1 MTVTSAD
8 GTATFNI
15 VVDVTGANDN
25 ASIVAQ
31 AGGDYAV
38 TEAGGVA
45 NGTLGDPS
53 ASGTVIVS
61 DVDAGEAHFQ
71 VPVSLAGTYGTFTF
85 NATTGAW
92 SYTLNDNS
100 AATQA
105 LTAGQHVTD
114 TLTVTSA
121 DGTAT
126 FKIGREAC
134 RESDNASIV
143 AQAVGDN
150 AVSEAGGGANGTLG
164 DPSASGTVIV
174 SDVDAGEAHF
184 QVPVSLAGT
193 YGTFTFN
200 ATTGAWTYTL
210 NDNSAAT
217 QALTAGQH
225 VTDTLTVTS
234 ADGTATFNI
243 VVFPSAAIFQA
254 SIVAQAGGDYA
265 VSEAGGVANGT
276 LGDPSASGTVIV
288 SDVDAGEAH
297 FQVPVSLAGTYGTF
311 TFNATT
317 GAWTYTLNDN
327 SAATQALTA
336 GQHVTDTLTVTSADG
351 TATFNIVVDVTG
363 ANDNASI
370 VAQAGGDYAVTEAGG
385 VANGTLGDPSASGTV
400 IVSDVD
406 AGEAHFQVP
415 VSLAGTYGTFTF
427 NATTGAWTYTLN
439 DNSAATQAL
448 TAGQHVTDT
457 LTVTSA
463 DGTATFNIVVDVTG
477 ANDNASIV
485 AQAGGDYAVTE
496 AGGVAN
502 GTLGDPSA
510 SGTVIV
516 SDVDAGEAHFHVPVS
531 LAGSFPTLPSTEP
544 TGAWTYTLNDNS
556 AATQAL
562 TAG

>member
-1 MTVTSAD
+1 MRARLTSRCR
-8 GTATFNI
+8 GRWRGATGRLRFMRRRGR
-15 VVDVTGANDN
+15 GA
-25 ASIVAQ
+25 
-31 AGGDYAV
+31 
-38 TEAGGVA
+38 TRPKTKER
-45 NGTLGDPS
+45 P
-53 ASGTVIVS
+53 
-61 DVDAGEAHFQ
+61 
-71 VPVSLAGTYGTFTF
+71 
-85 NATTGAW
+85 
-92 SYTLNDNS
+92 
-100 AATQA
+100 
-105 LTAGQHVTD
+105 
-114 TLTVTSA
+114 
-121 DGTAT
+121 
-126 FKIGREAC
+126 
-134 RESDNASIV
+134 
-143 AQAVGDN
+143 
-150 AVSEAGGGANGTLG
+150 
-164 DPSASGTVIV
+164 
-174 SDVDAGEAHF
+174 
-184 QVPVSLAGT
+184 
-193 YGTFTFN
+193 
-200 ATTGAWTYTL
+200 
-210 NDNSAAT
+210 
-217 QALTAGQH
+217 
-225 VTDTLTVTS
+225 
-234 ADGTATFNI
+234 
-243 VVFPSAAIFQA
+243 
-254 SIVAQAGGDYA
+254 
-265 VSEAGGVANGT
+265 
-276 LGDPSASGTVIV
+276 
-288 SDVDAGEAH
+288 
-297 FQVPVSLAGTYGTF
+297 
-311 TFNATT
+311 TT

-510 SGTVIV
+510 SGT
-516 SDVDAGEAHFHVPVS
+516 
-531 LAGSFPTLPSTEP
+531 
-544 TGAWTYTLNDNS
+544 
-556 AATQAL
+556 
-562 TAG
+562 

>member
-38 TEAGGVA
+38 T
-45 NGTLGDPS
+45 
-53 ASGTVIVS
+53 
-61 DVDAGEAHFQ
+61 
-71 VPVSLAGTYGTFTF
+71 
-85 NATTGAW
+85 
-92 SYTLNDNS
+92 
-100 AATQA
+100 
-105 LTAGQHVTD
+105 
-114 TLTVTSA
+114 
-121 DGTAT
+121 
-126 FKIGREAC
+126 
-134 RESDNASIV
+134 
-143 AQAVGDN
+143 
-150 AVSEAGGGANGTLG
+150 
-164 DPSASGTVIV
+164 
-174 SDVDAGEAHF
+174 
-184 QVPVSLAGT
+184 
-193 YGTFTFN
+193 
-200 ATTGAWTYTL
+200 
-210 NDNSAAT
+210 
-217 QALTAGQH
+217 
-225 VTDTLTVTS
+225 
-234 ADGTATFNI
+234 
-243 VVFPSAAIFQA
+243 
-254 SIVAQAGGDYA
+254 
-265 VSEAGGVANGT
+265 EAGGVANGT

-516 SDVDAGEAHFHVPVS
+516 SDVDAGEAHFQVPVS
-531 LAGSFPTLPSTEP
+531 LAGTYGTFTFNAT

-562 TAG
+562 TAGQHVTDNLTVTSADRTATFNIVDDVTGANDNASIVAQAGGDYALTEAGGVANGTLCDSSASGTVIVSAVAPRDALPILPVSLAGTYGTFTFNATTGAWTYTLNDNSAATQAL